1 MKRYGWLV
9 VAGIALPACST
20 HKVTGPAFDENADVR
35 ILFVGNSLTYFHD
48 VPSLVRQLAA
58 RQDVAVSTA
67 TIAYPD
73 FSLEDHWNNGIAD
86 EIRRL
91 SPDFVVMQQGPSSLV
106 ENRAHLVHWS
116 QQLAA
121 VIREAGGEPALYMVW
136 PDNTRRFAFSAVET
150 SYAEA
155 ARAVNGRLLPVGTTW
170 LRAWDQDSELPL
182 YSSDGLHAS
191 YLGALAAAQ
200 TIYAGL
206 LDVDAATLAALDDN
220 VTADRLN
227 VLRVAVAASIQQ
239 WQATPSDLHSRF
251 RLGRSGYWFST
262 LFRRIGRGGQC
273 DGRAGA
279 IGVVGVRLGAQHT
292 LQCWAF
298 T

>member
-1 MKRYGWLV
+1 LLV
-9 VAGIALPACST
+9 AVIALPACSS
-20 HKVTGPAFDENADVR
+20 HKVTAPGFDENADVR

-48 VPSLVRQLAA
+48 VPLLVRQLAA
-58 RQDVAVSTA
+58 RQDVSVSTA
-67 TIAYPD
+67 TIAHPD

-121 VIREAGGEPALYMVW
+121 VIRDAGGEPALYMVW
-136 PDNTRRFAFSAVET
+136 PDHTRRFAFSAVET

-170 LRAWDQDSELPL
+170 LRAWDQDPDLPL

-206 LDVDAATLAALDDN
+206 LDVDAATLAPLDDN
-220 VTADRLN
+220 VTAARFN
-227 VLRVAVAASIQQ
+227 VLRVAVAASIEQ
-239 WQATPSDLHSRF
+239 WLSAEQTSLRTWIQGSDLAELEIGFPHCSQ
-251 RLGRSGYWFST
+251 G
-262 LFRRIGRGGQC
+262 GRGGQC
-273 DGRAGA
+273 D
-279 IGVVGVRLGAQHT
+279 
-292 LQCWAF
+292 
-298 T
+298 

>member
-1 MKRYGWLV
+1 MTKFGWLLMAV
-9 VAGIALPACST
+9 IALPACSSN
-20 HKVTGPAFDENADVR
+20 KVTGPGFNENADVR
-35 ILFVGNSLTYFHD
+35 ILFIGNSLTYFHD

-58 RQDVAVSTA
+58 RQDMSVSTA

-170 LRAWDQDSELPL
+170 LRAWDQDPDLPL

-200 TIYAGL
+200 TIFAGL
-206 LDVDAATLAALDDN
+206 LDVDAATLAPLDDN
-220 VTADRLN
+220 VTAARLN
-227 VLRVAVAASIQQ
+227 VLRAAVAASIQQ
-239 WQATPSDLHSRF
+239 WQSADLADPADLDSRF
-251 RLGRSGYWFST
+251 RLGRSGNWFST
-262 LFRRIGRGGQC
+262 LFAGWARRS
-273 DGRAGA
+273 
-279 IGVVGVRLGAQHT
+279 V
-292 LQCWAF
+292 
-298 T
+298 